1 MKVPTRITVEERRE
15 VPNRRTERSGRP
27 SPARRLSRFARR
39 LNPLGEVG
47 RTLTAGLAASASVFM
62 LPAGTGV
69 GVYLAV
75 PWNAWALTYLALT
88 WFLIFRSSPRQ
99 TQQWARVQQ
108 RAKGGTA
115 PEHGN
120 GAFPGRAHG

>member
-27 SPARRLSRFARR
+27 PPARR

-47 RTLTAGLAASASVFM
+47 RTLTAGLAASASVSM

-88 WFLIFRSSPRQ
+88 WVLMLRSSPRQ
-99 TQQWARVQQ
+99 TRQWARPTQS
-108 RAKGGTA
+108 KGGDGFRA
-115 PEHGN
+115 WRWRFSWS
-120 GAFPGRAHG
+120 GARVACFS